1 MIYLFILSIKRLTSA
16 FQFDNKDDKTDQ
28 QKKSKL
34 NRLVIGIL
42 IGSYIIVS
50 IAVLF
55 GLIYFSFEKKE
66 IHQHH
71 NVFDANKEIVNLVSS
86 RLPTISR

>member
-34 NRLVIGIL
+34 NRLMIGIL
-42 IGSYIIVS
+42 IGSYIIAS

>member
-34 NRLVIGIL
+34 NRLMIGIL
-42 IGSYIIVS
+42 IGSYIIAS
-50 IAVLF
+50 IAVLI

-71 NVFDANKEIVNLVSS
+71 NVFDANKEIFNLVSC